1 LSGFLLDTDVISMLS
16 PSRTEASVE
25 FVDWLE
31 RMDSG
36 GRLFLSVVTIHEI
49 EKEIALLE
57 HKGATAKAA
66 NLKVWLAGLVAGYGD
81 KIIVVET
88 VAAALAGQLEAR
100 AMSAGHDPGMADA
113 TIAGIAKAHG
123 VVVVTRNTKHFQ
135 DRPAV
140 TGRSNAI
147 GVTGRCPATPF
158 RQAAPF
164 LQGSRSWV
172 PQRMAGTGGRLAF
185 PAGRRL
191 HR

>member
-1 LSGFLLDTDVISMLS
+1 MSGFLLDTDVISMLS

-135 DRPAV
+135 VFGIDLLSPDE
-140 TGRSNAI
+140 
-147 GVTGRCPATPF
+147 ATLS
-158 RQAAPF
+158 A
-164 LQGSRSWV
+164 
-172 PQRMAGTGGRLAF
+172 
-185 PAGRRL
+185 
-191 HR
+191 